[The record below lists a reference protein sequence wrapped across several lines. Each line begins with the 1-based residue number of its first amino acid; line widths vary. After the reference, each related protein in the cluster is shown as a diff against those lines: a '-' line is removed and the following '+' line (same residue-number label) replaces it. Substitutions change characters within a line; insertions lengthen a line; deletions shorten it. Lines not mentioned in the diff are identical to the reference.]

1 MFLSNSDYA
10 KRGEEVVVITV
21 SYNNNMAVVMVVFY
35 GFYVVIIVIVPQ
47 RTGTLV
53 LAGMWARP
61 LKLTYTWHPTVVVNR

>member
-10 KRGEEVVVITV
+10 GRGEEVVVITV

-35 GFYVVIIVIVPQ
+35 GFYVVIIIIVPQ

-53 LAGMWARP
+53 LAGMWAHP
-61 LKLTYTWHPTVVVNR
+61 LNLTSMWHPTVVVNR